1 MFFASCS
8 SSKASLSAYDSDIR
22 RSREDKLSCFV
33 QMNDGTIREF
43 KALKLVT
50 GVMLRPHLLADGK
63 EKIYADQIKA
73 YQNDGHYAVS
83 QTTFCCGRMSA
94 VASETLPG
102 FAIRIVK
109 GKLNVY
115 RKKYLNGE
123 HAIDEYFVQAGDEG
137 KIMAYSPPVMEEL
150 LKDNAEASLFF
161 KSLKESR
168 NVRDKLIAAVYLYN
182 SDQTLSKK

>member
-1 MFFASCS
+1 M
-8 SSKASLSAYDSDIR
+8 
-22 RSREDKLSCFV
+22 